1 MAGLTAELDVSLH
14 TAEEVARLA
23 RSDVVSGL
31 TSEEAAARL
40 AADGPNS
47 LAAREAVP
55 WYRRLLDQFTDPLV
69 YLLLA
74 ALAVTLAAWLVEGRE
89 GVPYD
94 SIVIAIVVIANATLG
109 LVQERRSE
117 SAVAALQRMSAAS
130 ALVMRDGHTQIV
142 PAADVVVGDLLMLAE
157 GDAVAADA
165 RLVTSELRVAQAVLT
180 GESSPVQKGTAPLE
194 SPADVAD
201 RTCMVFAST
210 AVTRGTGRAIVTAT
224 GMDTQTGRIARM
236 LGETEPAPTPLQRE
250 IAHLGR
256 TLGIA
261 VLAIAAVVIGAVWL
275 TSDVT
280 EFSQL
285 VEILLLGV
293 ALAVAAVPEG
303 LPAIMSVVLALGVRR
318 MADHQ
323 AIVRDLS
330 SVETLGSA
338 SIICTDKTGTL
349 TLNRMTLAT
358 VATSQG
364 TVDFGDMVD
373 SHDAASLPGPVDAND
388 AVDGASAA
396 PPDTAAAQEL
406 RALIASGSLA
416 NDAVASPDQDRIDG
430 DPTDV
435 AFLHAERR
443 MGLHTAGNG
452 TANRVAAVPFSAQR
466 ARMSVATESPDGTRT
481 LHLKGGPEVILGLC
495 TRVLEGDTPTPLDDA
510 GRDRVLADIEALA
523 RRGMRTLAVAFRHL
537 DKGEAADED
546 AEHDLIFVGLAG
558 LVDPSRPE
566 ALDAVADAQRAGI
579 RVVMITGDHPVTAL
593 AIARELGIEG
603 GGGSSGN
610 DTSATHR
617 HAVYTGAEL
626 ALMDEPALQTAVAEC
641 SVFAR
646 VAPEHKLRIIDALQ
660 ASGAVVAM
668 TGDGVNDA
676 PALRSADIGVAMG
689 QGGTE
694 VAREAS
700 SMILADDNFATIV
713 TAVREGRGI
722 LDNIKR
728 FLRYLLASNTGEVLA
743 VFLGV
748 IGAGVL
754 GLTGHGEVI
763 AVPLLATQI
772 LWINLMTDLGPALAI
787 SAEPYAGDLMSRKPR
802 KMTDRLIDARM
813 WRGVA
818 FTGTVMAAVTL
829 FALDALLPGGLIEGS
844 QSLDTARTAA
854 FTVLV
859 LAQLTN
865 AFSARSETVSI
876 VKGLTA
882 NPKLWA
888 AVALSAALQV
898 AVVHVPLLNSAFST
912 APLSLGQWVLC
923 VGLSAIVPLAIELR
937 KWVLRLQDA

>member
-1 MAGLTAELDVSLH
+1 MAELTAELDVSLH

-23 RSDVVSGL
+23 GTDIGSGL
-31 TSEEAAARL
+31 SSEEAATRL

-47 LAAREAVP
+47 LTPRKRVS
-55 WYRRLLDQFTDPLV
+55 WQRRLLNQFADPLV

-74 ALAVTLAAWLVEGRE
+74 AFAVTLTAWLVEGRH

-94 SIVIAIVVIANATLG
+94 SVVIAIVVIANAVLG

-130 ALVMRDGHTQIV
+130 ALVMRDDRAQHI

-165 RLVTSELRVAQAVLT
+165 RLVTSELRVAEAVLT
-180 GESSPVQKGTAPLE
+180 GESAPVQKGTAPLA

-210 AVTRGTGRAIVTAT
+210 AVTRGTGRAVVTAT

-236 LGETEPAPTPLQRE
+236 LGETKPDPTPLQRE
-250 IAHLGR
+250 IAHLSR

-261 VLAIAAVVIGAVWL
+261 VLIIATVVIVTVWL

-280 EFSQL
+280 EFSHA
-285 VEILLLGV
+285 VDILLLGV

-303 LPAIMSVVLALGVRR
+303 LPAILSVVLALGVRR
-318 MADHQ
+318 MADQH

-349 TLNRMTLAT
+349 TLNRMTLAM
-358 VATSQG
+358 VATSHG
-364 TVDFGDMVD
+364 TADFDDIVDVKDTVDGPP
-373 SHDAASLPGPVDAND
+373 SHP
-388 AVDGASAA
+388 
-396 PPDTAAAQEL
+396 AAAQEL
-406 RALIASGSLA
+406 GALIASACIA
-416 NDAVASPDQDRIDG
+416 NDAVTSAHHDQIDG

-435 AFLHAERR
+435 AFLKAERR
-443 MGLHTAGNG
+443 MGLRESGSATAD
-452 TANRVAAVPFSAQR
+452 RVAAVPFSAER
-466 ARMSVATESPDGTRT
+466 ARMAVVTAGADGART
-481 LHLKGGPEVILGLC
+481 LHVKGGPEVVLALC
-495 TRVLEGDTPTPLDDA
+495 TRTLDGDVTKPLDDA
-510 GRDRVLADIEALA
+510 GRERVHADTATLA

-537 DKGEAADED
+537 NERETADEH
-546 AEHDLIFVGLAG
+546 AEHGLTFVGLAG

-566 ALDAVADAQRAGI
+566 ARDAVAHAQSAGI
-579 RVVMITGDHPVTAL
+579 RIVMITGDHPATAL
-593 AIARELGIEG
+593 AIAQDLGIEADDAA
-603 GGGSSGN
+603 SA
-610 DTSATHR
+610 DTPPFASDATPDAY
-617 HAVYTGAEL
+617 AVLTGADV
-626 ALMDEPALQTAVAEC
+626 AGMDGASLRVAAAAC

-660 ASGAVVAM
+660 ATGDVVAM

-676 PALRSADIGVAMG
+676 PALRSADIGIAMG
-689 QGGTE
+689 LGGTE

-728 FLRYLLASNTGEVLA
+728 FLRYLLASNAGEVLA

-748 IGAGVL
+748 VGAGVL
-754 GLTGHGEVI
+754 GLSGHGEVI

-787 SAEPYAGDLMSRKPR
+787 GAEPYAADLMSRKPR
-802 KMTDRLIDARM
+802 KPTDRLIDGRM

-818 FTGTVMAAVTL
+818 MTGVVMAVVTL
-829 FALDALLPGGLIEGS
+829 LALDALLPGGLIEGS

-859 LAQLTN
+859 LTQLTN
-865 AFSARSETVSI
+865 AFSARSETVSV
-876 VKGLTA
+876 VKNLTA
-882 NPKLWA
+882 NPWLWG
-888 AVALSAALQV
+888 AVTLSAVLQV
-898 AVVHVPLLNSAFST
+898 AVVHVPVLDRGFST
-912 APLSLGQWVLC
+912 APLSLGQWALC
-923 VGLSAIVPLAIELR
+923 VALSAVVPLVIEIR
-937 KWVLRLQDA
+937 KWLLRRHDA

>member
-1 MAGLTAELDVSLH
+1 MAELTAELDVSLH

-23 RSDVVSGL
+23 GADIDSGL
-31 TSEEAAARL
+31 TSDEAAARL
-40 AADGPNS
+40 AAHGPNS
-47 LAAREAVP
+47 LTARAKVS
-55 WYRRLLDQFTDPLV
+55 WQRRLVLQFADPLV

-74 ALAVTLAAWLVEGRE
+74 AFAVTLTAWLVEGRH

-94 SIVIAIVVIANATLG
+94 SVVIAIVVITNAVLG

-130 ALVMRDGHTQIV
+130 ALVMRDDRAQHI

-165 RLVTSELRVAQAVLT
+165 RLVTSELRVAESVLT
-180 GESSPVQKGTAPLE
+180 GESAPVQKGTAPLA

-236 LGETEPAPTPLQRE
+236 LGETEPDPTPLQRE
-250 IAHLGR
+250 ISHLSR

-261 VLAIAAVVIGAVWL
+261 VLAIASVVIATVWF

-280 EFSQL
+280 TLSQV

-303 LPAIMSVVLALGVRR
+303 LPAILSVVLALGVRR
-318 MADHQ
+318 MADHH

-358 VATSQG
+358 VATSSG
-364 TVDFGDMVD
+364 TSDF
-373 SHDAASLPGPVDAND
+373 
-388 AVDGASAA
+388 DGATPSD
-396 PPDTAAAQEL
+396 PAAAAEL
-406 RALIASGSLA
+406 NALIASACLA
-416 NDAVASPDQDRIDG
+416 NDAVASPQHDRIDG

-435 AFLHAERR
+435 AFLEAERL
-443 MGLHTAGNG
+443 MGLRETGSA
-452 TANRVAAVPFSAQR
+452 TANRVGAVPFSAER
-466 ARMSVATESPDGTRT
+466 ARMSVVTEAADGART
-481 LHLKGGPEVILGLC
+481 LHVKGGPEMILGLC
-495 TRVLEGDTPTPLDDA
+495 TSMLSDDTTVPLDDA
-510 GRDRVLADIEALA
+510 GREQALANTAALA
-523 RRGMRTLAVAFRHL
+523 RRGMRTLAVAYRPL
-537 DKGEAADED
+537 DEGEAAHED

-566 ALDAVADAQRAGI
+566 ARDAVADAQGAGI
-579 RVVMITGDHPVTAL
+579 RVVMITGDHPATAS
-593 AIARELGIEG
+593 AIARDLGIA
-603 GGGSSGN
+603 N
-610 DTSATHR
+610 DDT
-617 HAVYTGAEL
+617 VLTGADL
-626 ALMDEPALQTAVAEC
+626 AAMDDTALGVAVADC
-641 SVFAR
+641 AVFAR
-646 VAPEHKLRIIDALQ
+646 VPPEHKLRIIDALQ
-660 ASGAVVAM
+660 AGGDVVAM

-689 QGGTE
+689 LGGTE

-728 FLRYLLASNTGEVLA
+728 FLRYLLASNVGEVLT
-743 VFLGV
+743 VFFGV

-754 GLTGHGEVI
+754 GLSGHGEVI
-763 AVPLLATQI
+763 AVPILATQI
-772 LWINLMTDLGPALAI
+772 LWINLLTDLGPALAI
-787 SAEPYAGDLMSRKPR
+787 GAEPYASDLMSRKPR

-818 FTGTVMAAVTL
+818 YTGIVMAAVTL
-829 FALDALLPGGLIEGS
+829 FTLDALLPGGLIEGDH
-844 QSLDTARTAA
+844 SLDTARTGA

-859 LAQLTN
+859 LAHLTN
-865 AFSARSETVSI
+865 AFSARSETVS
-876 VKGLTA
+876 VFKGLTS
-882 NPKLWA
+882 NPLLWA
-888 AVALSAALQV
+888 AVGVSALLQV
-898 AVVHVPLLNSAFST
+898 AVVHVPLLNNAFST
-912 APLSLGQWVLC
+912 APLSLGQWAMCVVLAA
-923 VGLSAIVPLAIELR
+923 VVPLAIEAR
-937 KWVLRLQDA
+937 KWVLRRLDS

>member
-1 MAGLTAELDVSLH
+1 MAELTTELDVSLR
-14 TAEEVARLA
+14 TTEEVAQLA
-23 RSDVVSGL
+23 RADIASGL

-47 LAAREAVP
+47 LTARKRVS
-55 WYRRLLDQFTDPLV
+55 WQRRLVLQFADPLV

-74 ALAVTLAAWLVEGRE
+74 AFAVTLTAWLVEGRE
-89 GVPYD
+89 SVPYD
-94 SIVIAIVVIANATLG
+94 SVVIAIVVLANAILG

-130 ALVMRDGHTQIV
+130 ALVMRDGRAQLV

-165 RLVTSELRVAQAVLT
+165 RLITSELRVAEAVLT
-180 GESSPVQKGTAPLE
+180 GESTPVQKGTEPLE
-194 SPADVAD
+194 APAEVAD

-224 GMDTQTGRIARM
+224 GMGTQTGRIARM
-236 LGETEPAPTPLQRE
+236 LGETEPDPTPLQRE
-250 IAHLGR
+250 ISHLSR

-261 VLAIAAVVIGAVWL
+261 VLAIASVVVTTVWL

-280 EFSQL
+280 ELSQA
-285 VEILLLGV
+285 VEVLLLGV

-303 LPAIMSVVLALGVRR
+303 LPAILSVVLALGVRR
-318 MADHQ
+318 MADHH
-323 AIVRDLS
+323 AIVKDLS

-364 TVDFGDMVD
+364 TRDF
-373 SHDAASLPGPVDAND
+373 
-388 AVDGASAA
+388 DGASLSD
-396 PPDTAAAQEL
+396 PAAAQEL
-406 RALIASGSLA
+406 AALIASGCLA
-416 NDAVASPDQDRIDG
+416 NDAITSPNQDRIDG

-435 AFLHAERR
+435 AFLEAERL
-443 MGLHTAGNG
+443 MGLRETGSATAH
-452 TANRVAAVPFSAQR
+452 RVAAVPFSAER
-466 ARMSVATESPDGTRT
+466 ARMSVVTEDADGART
-481 LHLKGGPEVILGLC
+481 LHVKGGPEKVLALC
-495 TRVLEGDTPTPLDDA
+495 TSVLEGDATRPLDDA
-510 GRDRVLADIEALA
+510 GRDQVLADTAALA
-523 RRGMRTLAVAFRHL
+523 RRGMRTLAVAFRPL
-537 DKGEAADED
+537 NPEETADEN
-546 AEHDLIFVGLAG
+546 AEHDLTFVGLAG

-566 ALDAVADAQRAGI
+566 ARKAVADAQSAGI
-579 RVVMITGDHPVTAL
+579 RVVMITGDHPATAL
-593 AIARELGIEG
+593 AIAQDLGIAADDAAPTDAAAP
-603 GGGSSGN
+603 GSPASL
-610 DTSATHR
+610 
-617 HAVYTGAEL
+617 TGAEL
-626 ALMDEPALQTAVAEC
+626 AAMDEASLQVAVAAC

-660 ASGAVVAM
+660 AGGDVVAM

-728 FLRYLLASNTGEVLA
+728 FLRYLLASNVGEVLA
-743 VFLGV
+743 VFFGV
-748 IGAGVL
+748 IGAGLL
-754 GLTGHGEVI
+754 GLSGHGEVI
-763 AVPLLATQI
+763 AVPILATQI
-772 LWINLMTDLGPALAI
+772 LWINLLTDLGPALAI
-787 SAEPYAGDLMSRKPR
+787 GAEPYANDLMSRKPR

-818 FTGTVMAAVTL
+818 YTGVVMAAVTL
-829 FALDALLPGGLIEGS
+829 FTLDALLPGGLIEGD
-844 QSLDTARTAA
+844 QSLDTARTGA

-859 LAQLTN
+859 IAHLTN
-865 AFSARSETVSI
+865 AFSARSETVSV
-876 VKGLTA
+876 VKGLTS
-882 NPKLWA
+882 NPLLWA
-888 AVALSAALQV
+888 AVAFSALLQV
-898 AVVHVPLLNSAFST
+898 AVVHVPLLNKAFST
-912 APLSLGQWVLC
+912 APLSLSQWAMCIALAAV
-923 VGLSAIVPLAIELR
+923 VPLAIEAR
-937 KWVLRLQDA
+937 KWVLRRLDS

>member
-1 MAGLTAELDVSLH
+1 MAELTAELDVSLH

-23 RSDVVSGL
+23 GADIGSGL
-31 TSEEAAARL
+31 SSEEAATRL

-47 LAAREAVP
+47 LTARAKVS
-55 WYRRLLDQFTDPLV
+55 WQRRLLLQFADPLV

-74 ALAVTLAAWLVEGRE
+74 AFAVTLTAWLVEGRH

-94 SIVIAIVVIANATLG
+94 SVVIAIVVLANAVLG

-130 ALVMRDGHTQIV
+130 ALVMRDDRAQHI

-165 RLVTSELRVAQAVLT
+165 RLVTSELRVAEAVLT
-180 GESSPVQKGTAPLE
+180 GESVPVQKGTEPLT

-236 LGETEPAPTPLQRE
+236 LGETEPDPTPLQRE
-250 IAHLGR
+250 IAHLSR

-261 VLAIAAVVIGAVWL
+261 VLIIAAVVIVTVWL

-280 EFSQL
+280 EFSHA
-285 VEILLLGV
+285 VDILLLGV

-303 LPAIMSVVLALGVRR
+303 LPAILSVVLALGVRR
-318 MADHQ
+318 MADHH

-349 TLNRMTLAT
+349 TLNRMTLAM
-358 VATSQG
+358 VATSHG
-364 TVDFGDMVD
+364 TVDLEDVVD
-373 SHDAASLPGPVDAND
+373 VKDT
-388 AVDGASAA
+388 VDG
-396 PPDTAAAQEL
+396 PPSHAAAAQEL
-406 RALIASGSLA
+406 GALIASACIA
-416 NDAVASPDQDRIDG
+416 NDAVASAHDDQIDG

-435 AFLHAERR
+435 AFLEAERR
-443 MGLHTAGNG
+443 MDLRESGSATAH
-452 TANRVAAVPFSAQR
+452 RVAAVPFSAER
-466 ARMSVATESPDGTRT
+466 ARMAVVTEAADGTRT
-481 LHLKGGPEVILGLC
+481 LHVKGGPEVVLALC
-495 TRVLEGDTPTPLDDA
+495 TRALEGDTAKALDEAD
-510 GRDRVLADIEALA
+510 RERVLADTAALA
-523 RRGMRTLAVAFRHL
+523 RRGMRTLGVAFRAL
-537 DKGEAADED
+537 SEDETADEH
-546 AEHDLIFVGLAG
+546 AEHGLTFVGLAG

-566 ALDAVADAQRAGI
+566 ARDAVAHAQSAGI
-579 RVVMITGDHPVTAL
+579 RIIMITGDHPATAL
-593 AIARELGIEG
+593 AIAQDLGIAASNAPSGDTGLSESDAAPDTYAVP
-603 GGGSSGN
+603 GSFS
-610 DTSATHR
+610 
-617 HAVYTGAEL
+617 VLTGADVAGL
-626 ALMDEPALQTAVAEC
+626 DEASLLVAAADC

-660 ASGAVVAM
+660 ATGDVVAM

-689 QGGTE
+689 LGGTE

-728 FLRYLLASNTGEVLA
+728 FLRYLLASNAGEVLS

-748 IGAGVL
+748 VGAGVL
-754 GLTGHGEVI
+754 GLSGHGEVI

-787 SAEPYAGDLMSRKPR
+787 GAEPYAADLMSRKPR
-802 KMTDRLIDARM
+802 KPTDRLIDGRM

-818 FTGTVMAAVTL
+818 MTGVVMAVVTL
-829 FALDALLPGGLIEGS
+829 LALDALLPGGLIEGS

-859 LAQLTN
+859 LTQLTN
-865 AFSARSETVSI
+865 AFSARSETVSV
-876 VKGLTA
+876 VKNLTS
-882 NPKLWA
+882 NPWLWG
-888 AVALSAALQV
+888 AVTLSALLQV
-898 AVVHVPLLNSAFST
+898 AVVHVPLLNRAFST
-912 APLSLGQWVLC
+912 APLSLSQWAMC
-923 VGLSAIVPLAIELR
+923 VAFSAAVPLVIEIR
-937 KWVLRLQDA
+937 KWLLRSHDA